1 MYVRLNVSQMIHMNG
16 WMDGWMN
23 DIHPSIHPSIH
34 MNHLNECINLTF
46 GGICNEFHYMFNAES
61 SGERILKIG
70 QNLQSY
76 GQE

>member
-1 MYVRLNVSQMIHMNG
+1 M
-16 WMDGWMN
+16 
-23 DIHPSIHPSIH
+23 
-34 MNHLNECINLTF
+34 NECINLTF

-61 SGERILKIG
+61 DGERILKIG